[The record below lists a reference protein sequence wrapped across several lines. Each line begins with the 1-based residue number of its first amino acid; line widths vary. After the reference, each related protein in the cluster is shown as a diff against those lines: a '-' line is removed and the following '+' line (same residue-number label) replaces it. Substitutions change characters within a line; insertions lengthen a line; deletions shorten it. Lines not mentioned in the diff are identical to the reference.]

1 MKQRKNIGM
10 RDGVCTFHSKGSES
24 SWERVWDGDPT
35 GDPSP
40 QRTQLGFTLPVVQTV
55 SPLDGEENQ
64 SESLSLTKMELHLT
78 RERFPVSRRSYRP
91 HYYCNVMC
99 ECVCVYVCIIYI
111 HIYIYI
117 SSHVHTIFHL
127 AFLYYLFWIFG
138 FTVFYASTS
147 ISVPYNVISFSEGS
161 IVFHCMQ
168 VH

>member
-117 SSHVHTIFHL
+117 ESCTYHFSSCFFILFILDFWFYSILCIYFH
-127 AFLYYLFWIFG
+127 I
-138 FTVFYASTS
+138 SS
-147 ISVPYNVISFSEGS
+147 I
-161 IVFHCMQ
+161 
-168 VH
+168 